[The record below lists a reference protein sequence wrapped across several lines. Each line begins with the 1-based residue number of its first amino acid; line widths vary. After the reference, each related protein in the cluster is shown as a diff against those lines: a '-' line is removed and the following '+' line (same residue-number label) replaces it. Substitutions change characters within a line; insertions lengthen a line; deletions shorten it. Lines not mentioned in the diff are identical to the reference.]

1 MNYIGD
7 MYIVD
12 VLWVL
17 SIAAGIWML
26 YSYDRN
32 PEDREQDDLY

>member
-7 MYIVD
+7 MYMVD
-12 VLWVL
+12 VLWGL
-17 SIAAGIWML
+17 FIAAGIWML

-32 PEDREQDDLY
+32 PEEENNDLY